1 MIEGGIM
8 ILLLAEQTV
17 VGWKAIGGI
26 ALLTLV
32 AGGFLL
38 FASVM
43 TCRLVVPDRVKK
55 VATGMNLL
63 LLLLPVLAVPVFA
76 VLFLFVLD
84 GRIYERLCHATLV
97 LALWLYAARYWWFLI
112 AYYKYLS
119 MRTAYNAIFI
129 IIFLVAVAID
139 LTPLDNYAETVHSAL
154 GAAAILPGIGLLLFF
169 YVAAFFT
176 TCANKNKMH
185 SELWRF

>member
-1 MIEGGIM
+1 MIV
-8 ILLLAEQTV
+8 LLAEQTTPD
-17 VGWKAIGGI
+17 WLAIGGF

-38 FASVM
+38 FSSVM

-55 VATGMNLL
+55 VATGMNRLL
-63 LLLLPVLAVPVFA
+63 LVVPLLAVPVFA
-76 VLFLFVLD
+76 VLFLFVLK
-84 GRIYERLCHATLV
+84 GRIYERACHAMLV

-139 LTPLDNYAETVHSAL
+139 LTPLDRYAETVHSAL
-154 GAAAILPGIGLLLFF
+154 GAAAILPGIVLLLFF

-176 TCANKNKMH
+176 TCANKNKKH
-185 SELWRF
+185 PDLWGLF

>member
-1 MIEGGIM
+1 MFV
-8 ILLLAEQTV
+8 LLAEQTTPD
-17 VGWKAIGGI
+17 WLAIGGF

-38 FASVM
+38 FSSVM

-55 VATGMNLL
+55 VATGMNRLL
-63 LLLLPVLAVPVFA
+63 LVVPLLAVPMFA
-76 VLFLFVLD
+76 VLFLFVLK
-84 GRIYERLCHATLV
+84 GRIYERACHATLV

-154 GAAAILPGIGLLLFF
+154 GAAAILPGIVLLLFF

-176 TCANKNKMH
+176 TCANRNKMH
-185 SELWRF
+185 SDLWRF

>member
-1 MIEGGIM
+1 MIEGGTM
-8 ILLLAEQTV
+8 IPLLAEQTLAS
-17 VGWKAIGGI
+17 WKAIGGI

-76 VLFLFVLD
+76 VLFLFVLKSA
-84 GRIYERLCHATLV
+84 EK
-97 LALWLYAARYWWFLI
+97 ARQQI
-112 AYYKYLS
+112 
-119 MRTAYNAIFI
+119 
-129 IIFLVAVAID
+129 
-139 LTPLDNYAETVHSAL
+139 
-154 GAAAILPGIGLLLFF
+154 
-169 YVAAFFT
+169 
-176 TCANKNKMH
+176 
-185 SELWRF
+185 

>member
-1 MIEGGIM
+1 MIV
-8 ILLLAEQTV
+8 LFAEQTAV
-17 VGWKAIGGI
+17 DWRAIGG
-26 ALLTLV
+26 ATLLTLV

-38 FASVM
+38 FTSIM
-43 TCRLVVPDRVKK
+43 TCRLVIPDRVKR

-63 LLLLPVLAVPVFA
+63 LVLLPLLAVPVFA
-76 VLFLFVLD
+76 ALFLFVLE
-84 GRIYERLCHATLV
+84 GRFYERLCHAMLV

-139 LTPLDNYAETVHSAL
+139 MTPLDNYAETVHSAL
-154 GAAAILPGIGLLLFF
+154 GAASILPGIALLLFF

-176 TCANKNKMH
+176 TCANKNKLH
-185 SELWRF
+185 SELWWDMWWF

>member
-1 MIEGGIM
+1 MFV
-8 ILLLAEQTV
+8 LLAEQTTPD
-17 VGWKAIGGI
+17 WLAIGGF

-38 FASVM
+38 FSSVM

-55 VATGMNLL
+55 VATGMNRLL
-63 LLLLPVLAVPVFA
+63 LVVPLLAVPMFA
-76 VLFLFVLD
+76 VLFLFVLK
-84 GRIYERLCHATLV
+84 GRIYERACHATLV

-119 MRTAYNAIFI
+119 MRTAYNAII
-129 IIFLVAVAID
+129 IIVVLAAIAID

-154 GAAAILPGIGLLLFF
+154 GAAAILPGIVLLLFF

-176 TCANKNKMH
+176 TCANRNKMH
-185 SELWRF
+185 SDLWRF